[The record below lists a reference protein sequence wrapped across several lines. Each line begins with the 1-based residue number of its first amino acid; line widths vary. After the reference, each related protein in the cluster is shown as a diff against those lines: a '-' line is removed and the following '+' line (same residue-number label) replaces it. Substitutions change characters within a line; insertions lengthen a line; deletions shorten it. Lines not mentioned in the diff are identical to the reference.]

1 MSKKMFSRERERE
14 RERKASLFRTF
25 DSHRVAVVR
34 M

>member
-1 MSKKMFSRERERE
+1 MSKKMFSRERE